1 MSPFSL
7 VAACGA
13 GLLVAGWLCVSFMR
27 PGPRRAAIEWI
38 ATTAL
43 YLTLGSWF
51 IGLSLDA
58 RAEGRTWL
66 LVPFGFLAFLFS
78 AGFCVSTWRT
88 LAQLA
93 GAREKGTSAT
103 N

>member
-13 GLLVAGWLCVSFMR
+13 GILLIAWLCVVFMA
-27 PGPRRAAIEWI
+27 PSPRRAAIEWI

-43 YLTLGSWF
+43 YLALGAWF

-58 RAEGRTWL
+58 RAEGRTL
-66 LVPFGFLAFLFS
+66 LLIPFGFLAFLFC